1 MSLLKRY
8 KVTDKEF
15 PSVSLPGPH
24 TFYPQK
30 NWYNSGNIGRILAL
44 FRSDTEIYFV
54 NFNL

>member
-44 FRSDTEIYFV
+44 FIDTEIYFV